1 MDSSDRLI
9 LWHPDDPEFP
19 TDAWEVGRAVY
30 WAAVTRNRDDYT
42 QYLRDLLA
50 CPTLDTVLGLLGGIA
65 RRHGLE
71 DDEAGRL
78 TALHS
83 VLLAED
89 ELWIKRR
96 GINLRLKACQAAED
110 EAGQAQALKE
120 LAFLEPCWFD
130 NWSALIA
137 HVEKTQSAAAALE
150 CLRPAEP
157 YQDKDIGFRLEKL
170 RLICACGTREEALAE
185 GQRIREK
192 CGEVW
197 EQAVQADEDYL
208 LAWRSDP
215 DAVKLREMA
224 AKPEDEEDPFDAM
237 IDIFKDGRRRGG
249 W

>member
-1 MDSSDRLI
+1 MDSPDRLI

-30 WAAVTRNRDDYT
+30 WAAVARNRDDYT

-50 CPTLDTVLGLLGGIA
+50 CPALDTVLGLLGGIA

-71 DDEAGRL
+71 DDETGRL

-83 VLLAED
+83 VLLADD

-110 EAGQAQALKE
+110 EAGQTQALKE

-130 NWSALIA
+130 NWSALIT

-150 CLRPAEP
+150 CLRSAEP
-157 YQDKDIGFRLEKL
+157 YQGKDIGFPLEKL

-192 CGEVW
+192 YGEVW
-197 EQAVQADEDYL
+197 ELAFQADEDYL
-208 LAWRSDP
+208 LAWRNDP
-215 DAVKLREMA
+215 DAEEWRRPAPQADDL
-224 AKPEDEEDPFDAM
+224 EDPIKAM
-237 IDIFKDGRRRGG
+237 IDIFKDTRRRGD